1 MLKLTEMESLE
12 DNLIGLRK
20 AKRLTLDLSDP
31 AIKTR
36 LLQEILQSI
45 YGESEIEYLITIVKY
60 K

>member
-1 MLKLTEMESLE
+1 MESLE

-45 YGESEIEYLITIVKY
+45 YGESEIDYLIKIVKY

>member
-45 YGESEIEYLITIVKY
+45 YGESEIEYLIKIVKY